1 MQLWYCLRIAG
12 KLLGEIGV
20 DIYRQFVVRG
30 AVYGCSRHHQFPQT
44 ILLRDCEGILIVED
58 VLGGRD
64 DLGGCLLLLFALS
77 LLAEEVS
84 FNLNR
89 VFIQPLLHCISD
101 AVFNHL
107 TLDDFTVAS
116 PGGTAEPRGRI
127 SVFIRYR
134 PLHNCTALS
143 ADKNTCKGIL
153 ELAVGIDRGM
163 VAFLLCGLYQLP
175 LFLRNDRFVHPIV

>member
-44 ILLRDCEGILIVED
+44 ILLSDCEGIIIVED

-77 LLAEEVS
+77 LLAEEIR
-84 FNLNR
+84 FGTLE
-89 VFIQPLLHCISD
+89 LLDLLGQGCISLGEHID
-101 AVFNHL
+101 GVH
-107 TLDDFTVAS
+107 
-116 PGGTAEPRGRI
+116 
-127 SVFIRYR
+127 RYSQMFS
-134 PLHNCTALS
+134 C
-143 ADKNTCKGIL
+143 
-153 ELAVGIDRGM
+153 
-163 VAFLLCGLYQLP
+163 
-175 LFLRNDRFVHPIV
+175 